1 MRAYNVH
8 VHLYTGD
15 QASTSFIMEGKTR
28 SSKSN
33 PSFLYISGNMV
44 ACGRAS
50 TRRPMFTIWRSGNN
64 KMNKNLQKLCAVKT
78 CSYGHWGSHRKCPYK
93 QGVHYGP
100 SVHEA
105 GFDCRTFTCMLSDNC
120 EKIGSTCKKAKI

>member
-1 MRAYNVH
+1 MKNLTNFHKTVETGMDLRLI
-8 VHLYTGD
+8 LYTGD

-50 TRRPMFTIWRSGNN
+50 TRRPMFTI
-64 KMNKNLQKLCAVKT
+64 
-78 CSYGHWGSHRKCPYK
+78 
-93 QGVHYGP
+93 
-100 SVHEA
+100 
-105 GFDCRTFTCMLSDNC
+105 
-120 EKIGSTCKKAKI
+120 